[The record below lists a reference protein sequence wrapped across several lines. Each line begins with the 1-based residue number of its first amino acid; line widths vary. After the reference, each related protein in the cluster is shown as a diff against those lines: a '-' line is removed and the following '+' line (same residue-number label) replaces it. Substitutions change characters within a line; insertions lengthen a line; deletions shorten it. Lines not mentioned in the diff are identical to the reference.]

1 MSWKE
6 SHTMDER
13 VRFIS
18 RLIDGERM
26 MDLCLEFGIS
36 RKTGYKFWERY
47 QRIGLTGLVDESRRP
62 LHIPH
67 RTANEIERLV
77 LNLRMMRPTWGP
89 KKLKVKLDELHPGL
103 KFPAA
108 STIGDLLDRNGL
120 IKPRGK
126 RRGRFYPTELTNS
139 SNPNDLW
146 CVDFKGQFRLG
157 NRAYCYPLTVTD
169 HCSRY
174 LLGCESLENTREIG
188 ARASFESVF
197 DKYGLPDAIR
207 SDNGAPFASCGIYGL
222 SKLSVWWI
230 RLGIRIEHI
239 EPGCPEQNGRHER
252 MHLTLKQETTR
263 PPAHNHLQQQE
274 RFDEFGRV
282 FNEQRPHEALEMK
295 TPASIYRPSTK
306 KFSDVPVDYPTHD
319 ATRTVMRGGCIKLWK
334 QKTAFIGRAF
344 TGEKVGLRQL
354 NKDCWLVTF
363 AKLDLGY
370 IDSQTGK
377 FSVENHMT
385 QSEETQP

>member
-1 MSWKE
+1 MPWKE

-26 MDLCLEFGIS
+26 VDLCMEFGIS
-36 RKTGYKFWERY
+36 RKTGYKIWERY
-47 QRIGLTGLVDESRRP
+47 QRIGLTGLADGSRRP
-62 LHIPH
+62 LRIPH
-67 RTANEIERLV
+67 RTTNEIERLV
-77 LNLRMMRPTWGP
+77 LNLRCMRPTWGP

-120 IKPRGK
+120 VKPRDK
-126 RRGRFYPTELTNS
+126 RKGRFYPTELTNS

-174 LLGCESLENTREIG
+174 LLGCESLENTKEIG
-188 ARASFESVF
+188 ARPAFESVF

-207 SDNGAPFASCGIYGL
+207 SDNGAPFASRGLFGL
-222 SKLSVWWI
+222 SKLSVWWVK
-230 RLGIRIEHI
+230 LGIRIEHI
-239 EPGCPEQNGRHER
+239 EPGCPQQNGRHER

-263 PPAHNHLQQQE
+263 PPAANHLQQQE

-282 FNEQRPHEALEMK
+282 FNNERPHEALEMK
-295 TPASIYRPSTK
+295 TPVSIYRPSNKT
-306 KFSDVPVDYPTHD
+306 FSDGPLEYPTHD
-319 ATRTVMRGGCIKLWK
+319 AVRTVDMSGTIKLWK
-334 QKTAFIGRAF
+334 QRSCFLGRAF

-354 NKDCWLVTF
+354 GSTSWLVTF

-370 IDSQTGK
+370 IDSQTEK
-377 FSVENHMT
+377 FSVENPMT
-385 QSEETQP
+385 KSKETQP